1 VRAVRSLIWRLGN
14 VVRPSRTEREMGDE
28 LTFHIQSRAE
38 DLVRKGLSATAA
50 ERQARLD
57 FGGIERYKEQC
68 RDTRS
73 VPVVENA
80 LRDLTYAWRSL
91 RRSPVLVLVATLSLG
106 LGIGVNATLLGALSA
121 IFLRVPTMMD
131 SARVVGVEPGNSNQ
145 FSFLNYRDLRDS
157 QIFAEVVGSR
167 VTVLNLRT
175 RDNVERVNGLA
186 VTANFFDGL
195 GVGAGIGRVF
205 TRDEASPERD
215 PRLAVLS
222 YACWQRRFGGE
233 PAVLGQAL
241 NLNGQSFLVLGVLPE
256 QYRPVTGFVSPDV
269 YVPLSALVLPNL
281 NRRENGNGLA
291 VLGRLREQTTLEQV
305 QPAVTALAQQLER
318 TYPKENEGFSQPS
331 RVFPV
336 RGMQVRG
343 SPELMLLPVL
353 LLVLFGLV
361 LLIACSNV
369 AGLLLARATARR
381 GEFAI
386 RLALGAGRARLIQS
400 MLVESCLLA
409 SLGAGA
415 GSLLAVW
422 LVSMLSVVTLPNQQP
437 VQLSIEPDL
446 TLYLYGLGLALASGL
461 LCGIAPALRASDVRV
476 VADVQRAGSRGITGR
491 LWLRHSFVVGQVA
504 ACVVLL
510 VVSSLFLR
518 SLMRIATLNPGFDLD
533 HGLVVT
539 FYLEPNRYTGEGAA
553 LFAQRVLER
562 VDRIPGVRSST
573 VASVIPLA
581 GDRSAA
587 RFQIQGRPT
596 TKNARTYLNNV
607 GPRYFETMGIR
618 LLGGRDFRPNDRV
631 GSPPVAIVNEAF
643 QRAYFPGEG
652 AVGQHVGYGEP
663 FSEIVGLVKDSAYAS
678 VGEAPTP
685 VLYYSY
691 AQVPSLSTQARPLM
705 VHLRMD
711 GDPTSAVRSVTRAI
725 ADVDNTVAFDVKT
738 IREAT
743 TFEFAVRRLGSG
755 LLGSLGAVGLLLA
768 MIGLYGVVAY
778 AVASRTPEI
787 GIRMALGASSHRVLW
802 SVLNQGLRLVG
813 LGVAVGTVLS
823 LPMTRVIADLVAGV
837 SPTDPITFV
846 GTAIVL
852 ALTGL
857 VASYF
862 PARRATRID
871 PLMALRTE

>member
-1 VRAVRSLIWRLGN
+1 
-14 VVRPSRTEREMGDE
+14 MGDE

-38 DLVRKGLSATAA
+38 DLVRKGLSSTDA

-57 FGGIERYKEQC
+57 FGGIEHYKEQC

-73 VPVVENA
+73 VPVFENA
-80 LRDLTYAWRSL
+80 LRDLIYAWRSL

-106 LGIGVNATLLGALSA
+106 LGIGVNTTLLGALSA

-131 SARVVGVEPGNSNQ
+131 SAGVVGVEPGNSNQ

-167 VTVLNLRT
+167 VTVLNLRS

-205 TRDEASPERD
+205 TRDEARPERD

-222 YACWQRRFGGE
+222 YACWQRRFGGD

-256 QYRPVTGFVSPDV
+256 QYRPVTGFMSPDV

-291 VLGRLREQTTLEQV
+291 VLGRLQQHTTLEQV

-343 SPELMLLPVL
+343 SPELILFPVL

-400 MLVESCLLA
+400 MLVESFLLA

-422 LVSMLSVVTLPNQQP
+422 LVPMLSVVTLPNQQP

-461 LCGIAPALRASDVRV
+461 LCGVAPALRASDVSV

-504 ACVVLL
+504 ASVVLL

-533 HGLVVT
+533 HGLVAT
-539 FYLEPNRYTGEGAA
+539 FYLEPNRYTGEGAV
-553 LFAQRVLER
+553 LFAERVLER
-562 VDRIPGVRSST
+562 VDRIPGVRSSS

-587 RFQIQGRPT
+587 RFQVQGRPT
-596 TKNARTYLNNV
+596 AKNARTYLNNV
-607 GPRYFETMGIR
+607 GPRYFDTMGIR
-618 LLGGRDFRPNDRV
+618 LLRGRDFRPTDRI
-631 GSPPVAIVNEAF
+631 GTPPVAIVNEAF
-643 QRAYFPGEG
+643 QRAYFPGED

-663 FSEIVGLVKDSAYAS
+663 FSEIVGLVKDSTYAS
-678 VGEAPTP
+678 VGEEPTP
-685 VLYYSY
+685 VLYYSF

-705 VHLRMD
+705 VHLRTD
-711 GDPTSAVRSVTRAI
+711 GDPTGAVRSVTRAV

-802 SVLNQGLRLVG
+802 SVLGQGLRLVG

-823 LPMTRVIADLVAGV
+823 LLMTRVIADLVAGV
-837 SPTDPITFV
+837 SPTDPITFI

-871 PLMALRTE
+871 PLMALRKE

>member
-1 VRAVRSLIWRLGN
+1 
-14 VVRPSRTEREMGDE
+14 MGDE
-28 LTFHIQSRAE
+28 LTFHIQSRAD
-38 DLVRKGLSATAA
+38 DLVRIGLSSIEAK
-50 ERQARLD
+50 RQARLD

-73 VPVVENA
+73 VPVIENA
-80 LRDLTYAWRSL
+80 IRDVIYAWRSL

-106 LGIGVNATLLGALSA
+106 LGIGVNTTLFGALSA
-121 IFLRVPTMMD
+121 IFLRVPTMTD
-131 SARVVGVEPGNSNQ
+131 PAGVVGVEPGNSNQ

-157 QIFAEVVGSR
+157 QIFTDLVGSR
-167 VTVLNLRT
+167 LTVLNLRSGEQVQ
-175 RDNVERVNGLA
+175 RINGLA
-186 VTANFFDGL
+186 VTANFFEGL
-195 GVGAGIGRVF
+195 GIGAGLGRVF
-205 TRDEASPERD
+205 TRDEAAPERE

-222 YACWQRRFGGE
+222 YAYWQRRFAGD
-233 PAVLGQAL
+233 PVVLGQAL
-241 NLNGQSFLVLGVLPE
+241 NLNGQAFLVLGVLPQ
-256 QYRPVTGFVSPDV
+256 QYRPVTGFMAPDV
-269 YVPLSALVLPNL
+269 YIPLSALVLPNL

-291 VLGRLREQTTLEQV
+291 VLGRLPAHATLEQV
-305 QPAVTALAQQLER
+305 RAAVTALAQQLER
-318 TYPKENEGFSQPS
+318 TYSKENEGFSQPA

-343 SPELMLLPVL
+343 APELILIPVL

-381 GEFAI
+381 GEMAI
-386 RLALGAGRARLIQS
+386 RVALGAGRSRLIQS
-400 MLVESCLLA
+400 MLVESFLLA

-422 LVSMLSVVTLPNQQP
+422 LLPMLSVVTLPNQQP
-437 VQLSIEPDL
+437 LQLSIEPDL
-446 TLYLYGLGLALASGL
+446 TLYLYGLALALASGL
-461 LCGIAPALRASDVRV
+461 LCGIAPALRASNVSV
-476 VADVQRAGSRGITGR
+476 VADVQHAGSRGITGR
-491 LWLRHSFVVGQVA
+491 LWLRHAFVVGQVA
-504 ACVVLL
+504 ASVVLL

-518 SLMRIATLNPGFDLD
+518 SLIRITSLNPGFDLD
-533 HGLVVT
+533 HGLVAT
-539 FYLEPNRYTGEGAA
+539 FYLEPNRYSGTGPA
-553 LFAQRVLER
+553 LFAERVLER
-562 VDRIPGVRSST
+562 VDRIPGVRSSS
-573 VASVIPLA
+573 VASVIPLG

-587 RFQIQGRPT
+587 RFQVQGRTT

-618 LLGGRDFRPNDRV
+618 LLRGRDFQPTDRL

-643 QRAYFPGEG
+643 QKAYFPGG
-652 AVGQHVGYGEP
+652 DAVGQHVGYGEP

-678 VGEAPTP
+678 VGEEPTP
-685 VLYYSY
+685 VLYFAF
-691 AQVPSLSTQARPLM
+691 AQVPSLSTQVRPLM
-705 VHLRMD
+705 LHLRTE
-711 GDPTSAVRSVTRAI
+711 GDPAAAIRSVTRAI
-725 ADVDNTVAFDVKT
+725 ADVDNTVALDVKT

-755 LLGSLGAVGLLLA
+755 LLGALGAVGLLLA

-802 SVLNQGLRLVG
+802 GVLGQGLRLVG

-823 LPMTRVIADLVAGV
+823 LLMTRVIADLVAGV

-852 ALTGL
+852 VSTGL

-871 PLMALRTE
+871 PLMALRKE

>member
-1 VRAVRSLIWRLGN
+1 MRAIRSLIWRLGN
-14 VVRPSRTEREMGDE
+14 LVRPSRTEREMGDE

-38 DLVRKGLSATAA
+38 DLVRKGLSSTDA

-91 RRSPVLVLVATLSLG
+91 RRSPVLVLVAILSLG
-106 LGIGVNATLLGALSA
+106 LGIGVNTTLLGALSA
-121 IFLRVPTMMD
+121 IFLRVPTMTD
-131 SARVVGVEPGNSNQ
+131 PAGVVAVEPGNSNQ

-157 QIFAEVVGSR
+157 QVFADAVGSR
-167 VTVLNLRT
+167 VTVLNLRS

-195 GVGAGIGRVF
+195 GVGAGLGRVF

-222 YACWQRRFGGE
+222 YACWQRRFGGD
-233 PAVLGQAL
+233 PAVLGRSL

-256 QYRPVTGFVSPDV
+256 QYRPVTGFMSPDV

-291 VLGRLREQTTLEQV
+291 VLGRLPPHTTLEQV

-331 RVFPV
+331 RVFPM

-343 SPELMLLPVL
+343 SPELILVPVL

-386 RLALGAGRARLIQS
+386 RVALGAGRARLIQS
-400 MLVESCLLA
+400 MLVESFLLA

-422 LVSMLSVVTLPNQQP
+422 LVPMLSVITLPNQQP
-437 VQLSIEPDL
+437 IQLSIEPDL
-446 TLYLYGLGLALASGL
+446 MLYLYGLGLALASGL
-461 LCGIAPALRASDVRV
+461 LCGVAPALMASNVSV
-476 VADVQRAGSRGITGR
+476 VADVQRAGSRASTGR
-491 LWLRHSFVVGQVA
+491 LWPRHAFVVGQVA
-504 ACVVLL
+504 ASVVLL

-518 SLMRIATLNPGFDLD
+518 SLIRITTLNPGFDLD
-533 HGLVVT
+533 HGLVAT
-539 FYLEPNRYTGEGAA
+539 FYLEPNRYSGEGAA
-553 LFAQRVLER
+553 LFAERVLER
-562 VDRIPGVRSST
+562 VNQIPGVQSSSM
-573 VASVIPLA
+573 ASVIPLA
-581 GDRSAA
+581 GDRSAG

-596 TKNARTYLNNV
+596 TKGARTYLNNV
-607 GPRYFETMGIR
+607 GPRYFDTMAIR
-618 LLGGRDFRPNDRV
+618 LLRGRDFRPSDRA

-643 QRAYFPGEG
+643 QRAYFPGG
-652 AVGQHVGYGEP
+652 DAVGQHVGYGEP
-663 FSEIVGLVKDSAYAS
+663 FSEIVGLVRDSAYAS
-678 VGEAPTP
+678 VGEEPTP

-705 VHLRMD
+705 VHLRTN
-711 GDPTSAVRSVTRAI
+711 GDPAGAIRSVTRAI

-738 IREAT
+738 IKQAT
-743 TFEFAVRRLGSG
+743 TFEFALRRMGSV

-802 SVLNQGLRLVG
+802 SVLGQGLRLVG

-823 LPMTRVIADLVAGV
+823 LLVTRVIADLVAGV

-871 PLMALRTE
+871 PLMALRKE

>member
-1 VRAVRSLIWRLGN
+1 MRAVRSLIWRLGN
-14 VVRPSRTEREMGDE
+14 LVRPSRTEREMGDE

-38 DLVRKGLSATAA
+38 DLVRKGLSSTAA

-121 IFLRVPTMMD
+121 IFLRVPTMTD
-131 SARVVGVEPGNSNQ
+131 PAGVVAVEPGNSNQ

-157 QIFAEVVGSR
+157 QIFADVVGSR
-167 VTVLNLRT
+167 VTVLNLRS

-195 GVGAGIGRVF
+195 GVRAGIGRVF
-205 TRDEASPERD
+205 TRDEARPERD

-222 YACWQRRFGGE
+222 YACWQRRFGGD

-256 QYRPVTGFVSPDV
+256 QYRSVTGFMSPDV
-269 YVPLSALVLPNL
+269 YVPLSALVLSNL

-291 VLGRLREQTTLEQV
+291 VLGRLREQTTLDQV

-318 TYPKENEGFSQPS
+318 TYPKENEGFSQPT

-343 SPELMLLPVL
+343 SPELILVPVL

-400 MLVESCLLA
+400 MLVESFLLA

-422 LVSMLSVVTLPNQQP
+422 LVPMLSVVTLPNQQP

-446 TLYLYGLGLALASGL
+446 TLYLYGLGLALVSGL
-461 LCGIAPALRASDVRV
+461 LCGVAPALRASDVSV

-504 ACVVLL
+504 ASVVLL

-533 HGLVVT
+533 HGLVAT

-553 LFAQRVLER
+553 LFAERVLAR

-573 VASVIPLA
+573 VATVIPLA

-607 GPRYFETMGIR
+607 GPRYFDTMGIR
-618 LLGGRDFRPNDRV
+618 LLRGRDFRPNDRV

-643 QRAYFPGEG
+643 QRAYFPGED

-678 VGEAPTP
+678 VGEEPTP

-802 SVLNQGLRLVG
+802 SVLGQGLRLVG

-823 LPMTRVIADLVAGV
+823 LLMTRVIADLVAGV

-871 PLMALRTE
+871 PLMALRKE

>member
-1 VRAVRSLIWRLGN
+1 
-14 VVRPSRTEREMGDE
+14 MGDE
-28 LTFHIQSRAE
+28 LTFHLQSRAE
-38 DLVRKGLSATAA
+38 DLVRKGLSSTAA
-50 ERQARLD
+50 ERQARLE

-106 LGIGVNATLLGALSA
+106 LGIGVNTTLFGALSA
-121 IFLRVPTMMD
+121 IFLRVPTMTD
-131 SARVVGVEPGNSNQ
+131 PAGVVGVEPGNSNQ

-157 QIFAEVVGSR
+157 QIFADLVGSR
-167 VTVLNLRT
+167 LTVLNLRSGEQ
-175 RDNVERVNGLA
+175 VQRVNGLA

-195 GVGAGIGRVF
+195 GVGAGLGRVF
-205 TRDEASPERD
+205 ARDEASPERD

-222 YACWQRRFGGE
+222 YACWQRRFGGD

-256 QYRPVTGFVSPDV
+256 QYRPVTGFMSPDV

-305 QPAVTALAQQLER
+305 QPAVTALAQQLEL

-343 SPELMLLPVL
+343 APELILIPVL

-381 GEFAI
+381 GELAI
-386 RLALGAGRARLIQS
+386 RVALGAGRSRLIQA
-400 MLVESCLLA
+400 MLVESFLLA
-409 SLGAGA
+409 SLGAVA

-422 LVSMLSVVTLPNQQP
+422 LVPVLSVVTLPNQQP
-437 VQLSIEPDL
+437 IQLSIEPDRM
-446 TLYLYGLGLALASGL
+446 LYLYGMALALASGL
-461 LCGIAPALRASDVRV
+461 LCGIVPALRASNVSV
-476 VADVQRAGSRGITGR
+476 VADVQRAGSRAMTRR
-491 LWLRHSFVVGQVA
+491 LWLRHAFVVGQVA
-504 ACVVLL
+504 ASVVLL

-518 SLMRIATLNPGFDLD
+518 SLIRITSLNPGFDLD
-533 HGLVVT
+533 HGLVAT
-539 FYLEPNRYTGEGAA
+539 FYVEPNRYTGEGAA
-553 LFAQRVLER
+553 LFAERVLER
-562 VDRIPGVRSST
+562 VDRIPGVRSSS

-587 RFQIQGRPT
+587 RFQIQGQPITRG
-596 TKNARTYLNNV
+596 ARTYLNNV
-607 GPRYFETMGIR
+607 GPRYFDTMGIR
-618 LLGGRDFRPNDRV
+618 LLRGREFRPSDRV

-643 QRAYFPGEG
+643 QQAYFPGEN
-652 AVGQHVGYGEP
+652 AVGQHVGYGDP
-663 FSEIVGLVKDSAYAS
+663 FAEIVGLVKDSAYAS
-678 VGEAPTP
+678 VGEEPTP

-705 VHLRMD
+705 VHLRTD
-711 GDPTSAVRSVTRAI
+711 GDPAGAVRSVTRAI

-802 SVLNQGLRLVG
+802 SVLGQGLRLVG

-823 LPMTRVIADLVAGV
+823 LLMTRVIAGLVAGV
-837 SPTDPITFV
+837 SPTDPITFI

>member
-1 VRAVRSLIWRLGN
+1 
-14 VVRPSRTEREMGDE
+14 MGDE

-38 DLVRKGLSATAA
+38 DLVRKGLSSTAA

-80 LRDLTYAWRSL
+80 LRDLIYAWRSL

-121 IFLRVPTMMD
+121 IFLRVPTMTD
-131 SARVVGVEPGNSNQ
+131 PAGVVAVEPGNSNQ

-157 QIFAEVVGSR
+157 QVFADVVGFR
-167 VTVLNLRT
+167 ATVLNLRS
-175 RDNVERVNGLA
+175 RDHVERVNGLA

-195 GVGAGIGRVF
+195 GVGAGLGRVF

-233 PAVLGQAL
+233 PAVLGQVL

-256 QYRPVTGFVSPDV
+256 QYRPVTGFMSPDV

-336 RGMQVRG
+336 GGMQVRG
-343 SPELMLLPVL
+343 SPELILIPVL

-381 GEFAI
+381 SEFAI

-400 MLVESCLLA
+400 MLVESFLLA

-422 LVSMLSVVTLPNQQP
+422 LVPMLSVVTLPNQQP

-461 LCGIAPALRASDVRV
+461 MCGVAPALRASDVSV

-491 LWLRHSFVVGQVA
+491 RWLRHSLVVGQVA
-504 ACVVLL
+504 ASVVLL

-533 HGLVVT
+533 HGLVAT

-553 LFAQRVLER
+553 LFAERVLER

-607 GPRYFETMGIR
+607 GARYFDTMGIR
-618 LLGGRDFRPNDRV
+618 LLRGRDFRPNDRV

-643 QRAYFPGEG
+643 QRAYFPGED
-652 AVGQHVGYGEP
+652 AVGQRVGYGEP

-678 VGEAPTP
+678 VGEEPTP

-725 ADVDNTVAFDVKT
+725 ADVDNKVAFDVKT

-755 LLGSLGAVGLLLA
+755 LLGSLGAIGLLLA

-823 LPMTRVIADLVAGV
+823 LLMTRVIADLVAGV

-852 ALTGL
+852 TLTGL

-871 PLMALRTE
+871 PLVALRTE

>member
-1 VRAVRSLIWRLGN
+1 M
-14 VVRPSRTEREMGDE
+14 T
-28 LTFHIQSRAE
+28 
-38 DLVRKGLSATAA
+38 
-50 ERQARLD
+50 
-57 FGGIERYKEQC
+57 
-68 RDTRS
+68 
-73 VPVVENA
+73 
-80 LRDLTYAWRSL
+80 
-91 RRSPVLVLVATLSLG
+91 
-106 LGIGVNATLLGALSA
+106 
-121 IFLRVPTMMD
+121 D
-131 SARVVGVEPGNSNQ
+131 SAGVVGVEPGNSNQ

-167 VTVLNLRT
+167 VTILNLRS

-195 GVGAGIGRVF
+195 GVGAGFGRVF
-205 TRDEASPERD
+205 TRDEARPERD

-222 YACWQRRFGGE
+222 YACWQRRFGGD

-256 QYRPVTGFVSPDV
+256 RYRPVTGFMSPDV

-291 VLGRLREQTTLEQV
+291 VLGRLQQHTTLKQV

-343 SPELMLLPVL
+343 SPELILFPVL

-400 MLVESCLLA
+400 MLIESFLLA

-422 LVSMLSVVTLPNQQP
+422 LVPVLSVVTLPNQSP

-461 LCGIAPALRASDVRV
+461 LCGVAPALRASDVSV

-504 ACVVLL
+504 ASVVLL

-518 SLMRIATLNPGFDLD
+518 SLIRIASLNPGFDLN
-533 HGLVVT
+533 HGLVATV
-539 FYLEPNRYTGEGAA
+539 YLEPNRYTGEGAA
-553 LFAQRVLER
+553 LFAERVLER
-562 VDRIPGVRSST
+562 VDRIPGVRSSS

-587 RFQIQGRPT
+587 RFQVQGRPT
-596 TKNARTYLNNV
+596 AKNARTYLNNV
-607 GPRYFETMGIR
+607 GPRYFDTMGIR
-618 LLGGRDFRPNDRV
+618 LLDGRDFRSTDRI

-643 QRAYFPGEG
+643 QRAYFPGED

-678 VGEAPTP
+678 VGKEPTP
-685 VLYYSY
+685 VLYHWY

-705 VHLRMD
+705 VHLRTD
-711 GDPTSAVRSVTRAI
+711 GDPAGAVRAVTRAI
-725 ADVDNTVAFDVKT
+725 ADVDNKVAFDVKT

-743 TFEFAVRRLGSG
+743 SVRVRGAAPGERIAGLARCGRLAAGDDRPVRRRRVRGRLEDARDRHSDGARRIIAPRPLERARPRTPACWTWCSRGHRAFVADDPRDRRPGGWGESHRSDHLYRYGDRSG
-755 LLGSLGAVGLLLA
+755 IDRPCGQLFPSATCDTDRPVDGLA
-768 MIGLYGVVAY
+768 QG
-778 AVASRTPEI
+778 VASLI
-787 GIRMALGASSHRVLW
+787 
-802 SVLNQGLRLVG
+802 
-813 LGVAVGTVLS
+813 
-823 LPMTRVIADLVAGV
+823 
-837 SPTDPITFV
+837 
-846 GTAIVL
+846 
-852 ALTGL
+852 
-857 VASYF
+857 
-862 PARRATRID
+862 
-871 PLMALRTE
+871 